1 MTRHMNWST
10 LLLVGDKIVTKW
22 LKMKS
27 TAKHSEYSARIM
39 EFIILGNGPS
49 STASKLLSHSSHRLL
64 PEVLFNEFP
73 FPCRKKQSNWIQRKR
88 PKNAVENSC
97 SPKWNAP
104 GTNSTLANKIALIK
118 RPSLVQFQSNR
129 FDDVAIFPPPIYS
142 HSSRASLIQSQF
154 SQKAGK
160 LSHYR

>member
-1 MTRHMNWST
+1 MNWST

-39 EFIILGNGPS
+39 EFIILGNGPL

-64 PEVLFNEFP
+64 PEELFNEFP

-88 PKNAVENSC
+88 QLKIHAEC
-97 SPKWNAP
+97 SGKWNAP
-104 GTNSTLANKIALIK
+104 GTKSTLANKIALIK
-118 RPSLVQFQSNR
+118 RPSPVQFQSNR